1 VGDPPVVLF
10 DGTCNF
16 CNATVLFL
24 VDRDRGDLRFAP
36 LQSAYAAELLGR
48 VAGED
53 AARALVAGADG
64 SGEPDTVVFVEGGRA
79 YERSAGALRI
89 ARHLRAPW
97 RWAVVLSVVPG
108 FVRDAAYR
116 WFARRRYRWFGKT
129 DTCRVP
135 TPELRARFLG

>member
-36 LQSAYAAELLGR
+36 LQSEYAAALLAR
-48 VAGED
+48 VAGEE
-53 AARALVAGADG
+53 AARGLVAGADG
-64 SGEPDTVVFVEGGRA
+64 SGDPDTLVFVEGDRA
-79 YERSAGALRI
+79 YVRSAGALRI

-97 RWAVVLSVVPG
+97 RWAAALSVVPG
-108 FVRDAAYR
+108 FVRDGVYR
-116 WFARRRYRWFGKT
+116 WFARHRYGWFGKT
-129 DTCRVP
+129 DACRVP